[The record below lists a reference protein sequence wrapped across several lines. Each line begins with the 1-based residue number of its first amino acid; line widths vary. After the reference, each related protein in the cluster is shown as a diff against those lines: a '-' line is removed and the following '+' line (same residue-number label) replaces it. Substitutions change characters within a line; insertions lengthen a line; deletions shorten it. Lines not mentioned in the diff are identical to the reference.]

1 MAFAAGKS
9 AYCSVQSNQKTFD
22 SWVVT
27 TSCETVDVSD
37 YERRSAKTLPGLSRA
52 AITLSGPYSVEDL
65 GMHQGREYYV
75 ELGVT
80 EDFYVD
86 VNVLVDKITLAQSV
100 RGVARVDVTGIV
112 VGDIENEEA
121 GSTTAFEDL

>member
-1 MAFAAGKS
+1 
-9 AYCSVQSNQKTFD
+9 
-22 SWVVT
+22 
-27 TSCETVDVSD
+27 VDVSD

-52 AITLSGPYSVEDL
+52 AITLSGPYSVQDL

-100 RGVARVDVTGIV
+100 RGVARVDVTGVI